1 MSWFY
6 DRVTYT
12 QMALLSCDS
21 SLHCNLERKKES
33 QKHKAKA
40 RSCQGEQWERFTSQR
55 QKHVNEKSA
64 KGWLLTN
71 IVKLVEHQCKHEPR
85 CMANHADAIH
95 EITTFTIQFLLG
107 PNCVFASANIGTS
120 VYLACSVCFHLPA
133 THETVGMLCAAS
145 FSDRRWW
152 QTTLWRRL

>member
-1 MSWFY
+1 M
-6 DRVTYT
+6 
-12 QMALLSCDS
+12 
-21 SLHCNLERKKES
+21 
-33 QKHKAKA
+33 
-40 RSCQGEQWERFTSQR
+40 
-55 QKHVNEKSA
+55 NEKSA

-71 IVKLVEHQCKHEPR
+71 IVKLFEHQCKHEPR
-85 CMANHADAIH
+85 CTANHADAID

-145 FSDRRWW
+145 FSDRR
-152 QTTLWRRL
+152 